1 MANLEQRESLT
12 KRYKD
17 FVSNINDATLRD
29 KLNQVPSE
37 KAYWAQILSD
47 YERAL
52 YRLQAKQKSIIK
64 DLSNKI
70 IEKSPVT
77 LSKTILD
84 SVKDD
89 ASLATINE
97 DIQDLELSIKHFAKI
112 YENMRYIGRDFENIL
127 KYKQLQDS

>member
-47 YERAL
+47 YER
-52 YRLQAKQKSIIK
+52 
-64 DLSNKI
+64 
-70 IEKSPVT
+70 
-77 LSKTILD
+77 
-84 SVKDD
+84 
-89 ASLATINE
+89 
-97 DIQDLELSIKHFAKI
+97 
-112 YENMRYIGRDFENIL
+112 G
-127 KYKQLQDS
+127 